1 MRKLEEVVHSEK
13 GLYPNVDLYS
23 GSVYTLLGIPKDLFT
38 PLFAASRVV
47 GWTAHV
53 LEEYQDLRLIRP
65 MARYEG
71 PIDVAYVPVAE
82 RS

>member
-1 MRKLEEVVHSEK
+1 M
-13 GLYPNVDLYS
+13 
-23 GSVYTLLGIPKDLFT
+23 FT

-65 MARYEG
+65 MARYIG
-71 PIDVAYVPVAE
+71 PTDLVYTPIGE
-82 RS
+82 RA